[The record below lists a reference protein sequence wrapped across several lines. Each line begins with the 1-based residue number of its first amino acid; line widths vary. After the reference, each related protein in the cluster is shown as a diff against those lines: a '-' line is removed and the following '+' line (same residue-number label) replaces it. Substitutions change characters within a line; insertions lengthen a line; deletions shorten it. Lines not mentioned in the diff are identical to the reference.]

1 MPGWKFHRENMKLTG
16 EDAELLLQLMDSGN
30 AEVHMKWRKTT
41 HKPKNAAKIAL
52 LVTLS
57 SDRPTPEKFL
67 DAFNDAMKHIADD
80 EMLNKLIY
88 GKKQEDGDNNI
99 NLKQLIALIGD

>member
-1 MPGWKFHRENMKLTG
+1 MPGWEFHRKNMKLTG

-30 AEVHMKWRKTT
+30 SEVHMRWRKTT

-52 LVTLS
+52 LVALC
-57 SDRPTPEKFL
+57 SDNPSQELFL
-67 DAFNDAMKHIADD
+67 DAFNDALKHIADD

-88 GKKQEDGDNNI
+88 SKKQEDSNV
-99 NLKQLIALIGD
+99 NLKQLLALIGD